1 MTAPPDRV
9 WIVVMDGFGG
19 GMWYDSLRIVPVAA
33 HLEAHE
39 YIPLDGTTMQ
49 AAIAAAEARG
59 LDLAI
64 ERVTAFL
71 SRTDD
76 DAHTLAV
83 DAMLEDM
90 QNANHDAEI
99 RLYRDVIRA
108 PKENPDE

>member
-59 LDLAI
+59 REQGLREARGI
-64 ERVTAFL
+64 
-71 SRTDD
+71 
-76 DAHTLAV
+76 AHSLAV
-83 DAMLEDM
+83 QSHELGFDDMKCGALEVVEYLD
-90 QNANHDAEI
+90 DLI
-99 RLYRDVIRA
+99 PA
-108 PKENPDE
+108 PPADGGE